1 MQLSQPKFAL
11 QTTLFLLL
19 LIAAANTPAAESAM
33 SSGERQSQ
41 PITDF
46 NSSSLSGS
54 GFATSNAVPTA
65 RDERADRPVPDDLRL
80 FHIPLVGKIQDIGF
94 RVATGD
100 GGKFDDLTQQAFF
113 VDFRLPWTWSPWTNV
128 TASPILA
135 FETGRFSHSSENR
148 YFASLGPTLRLAADR
163 WRVPLFMDL
172 GLSPTIIDGST
183 YGDHDFGTSFNFT
196 SHIGLG
202 LRFGQSKNHV
212 VKLRYQ
218 HISNGGIDE
227 VNPGVNMI
235 GFDVVLWA
243 R

>member
-1 MQLSQPKFAL
+1 MPMSQTKFIL

-19 LIAAANTPAAESAM
+19 LITAAITRAAESAAP
-33 SSGERQSQ
+33 SGERQSP

-46 NSSSLSGS
+46 ESNSLSGS
-54 GFATSNAVPTA
+54 GFATSNAVPTT
-65 RDERADRPVPDDLRL
+65 RDERADTPVPEDFGL
-80 FHIPLVGKIQDIGF
+80 FHIPLVGKIQDFGF
-94 RVATGD
+94 RVATAD

-113 VDFRLPWTWSPWTNV
+113 VDFRLPWTWSPWTNI
-128 TASPILA
+128 TASPMLA
-135 FETGRFSHSSENR
+135 FETGRFNQNSQNR

-196 SHIGLG
+196 SHIALG
-202 LRFGQSKNHV
+202 LRFGRTRNHV

-218 HISNGGIDE
+218 HISNGGIDA

-235 GFDVVLWA
+235 GVDFVLWA